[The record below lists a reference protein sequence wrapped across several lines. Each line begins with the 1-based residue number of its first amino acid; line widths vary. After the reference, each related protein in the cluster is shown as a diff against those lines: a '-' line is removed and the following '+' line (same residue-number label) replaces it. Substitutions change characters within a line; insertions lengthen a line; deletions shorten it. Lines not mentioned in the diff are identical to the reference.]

1 MRSTLASAAGEAR
14 AERAPKQADK
24 RGALQAS

>member
-14 AERAPKQADK
+14 AERAPEQADE
-24 RGALQAS
+24 RGTLQAL